1 MASCCSIRECATHSN
16 CDDLTRPCTI
26 VLDNGFLQIN
36 SNSVTFET
44 GATSSYLYEVTYPF
58 TQDDLAC
65 LNDVD
70 SDDPNAYVRVI
81 KHKKRIQHK
90 KNPTRICNI
99 ASSGHIPQ
107 TSTPLSIA
115 FRNSIHRIVEEMR
128 EEMIEDN

>member
-1 MASCCSIRECATHSN
+1 
-16 CDDLTRPCTI
+16 

-58 TQDDLAC
+58 TQDELAC
-65 LNDVD
+65 LNDIN
-70 SDDPNAYVRVI
+70 SEDPDAYVRVL
-81 KHKKRIQHK
+81 KHKKRSQHK
-90 KNPTRICNI
+90 KNPTTIQNI
-99 ASSGHIPQ
+99 PSSGYTPQ
-107 TSTPLSIA
+107 TSIPRSIA